1 MTFLFVYLNNAV
13 RKFRYFVTSIS
24 QFVFYMMLQLSL
36 KLSPSDKKHTI
47 EKNSNFLFFEKRH
60 KNEKIFAVWIKT
72 ANYKFSRFQH
82 FERFPTNKLNKVDT
96 KCSNFKSRPKFMTRV
111 VHVLSSDRTYSFDRI
126 LKSVNNPIYDSCTST
141 CTRICTPSI
150 FKRNFCTSR

>member
-13 RKFRYFVTSIS
+13 RKFRYFVTIIS

-36 KLSPSDKKHTI
+36 NLSPSDKKHTI

-96 KCSNFKSRPKFMTRV
+96 KCSNFKSRPKFMPP
-111 VHVLSSDRTYSFDRI
+111 VLHFHLHFHLALESALRAFS
-126 LKSVNNPIYDSCTST
+126 NETSAQAGSGLQF
-141 CTRICTPSI
+141 I
-150 FKRNFCTSR
+150 